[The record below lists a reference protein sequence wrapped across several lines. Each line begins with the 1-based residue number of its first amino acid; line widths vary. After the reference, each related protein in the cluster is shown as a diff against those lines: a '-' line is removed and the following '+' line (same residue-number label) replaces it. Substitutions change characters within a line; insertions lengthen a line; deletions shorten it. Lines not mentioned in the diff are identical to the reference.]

1 MCAVVGD
8 NLSIYHVKLA
18 FQRARARARARARE
32 RKHARKELT
41 NYSLADRV

>member
-18 FQRARARARARARE
+18 FQRARARARARE